1 MTDNQHYTQRFQA
14 VLTTLTPT
22 QLAAVKQIE
31 GPVLTI
37 AGPGTGKTHIVA
49 ARIGY
54 ILSETDTQAH
64 NILCLTY
71 TDAGVTA
78 MRQRLLSFIGPEA
91 HRVHIHTFH
100 SFCNAV
106 IRDNAAYFGKRDLNP
121 MSDLDKIEV
130 VESILDALPHDHPLK
145 HVINDTYFYL
155 PHLNDLFRK
164 MKMENWSSE
173 MVNQQADRFLQEIP
187 FRDDFL
193 YKRKTGNYKK
203 GDINQN
209 KVDDATQKTDKL
221 KAAAALFDVY
231 ETVLRQRGYY
241 DYEDMIL
248 CVIRAFAQNEMLLR
262 NYQERYLYFL
272 ADEFQDTNG
281 SQYQLL
287 KQLIQFWDNPN
298 VFIVG
303 DDDQSIY
310 EFQGAR
316 LHNIIDFYTR
326 YKADLH
332 LISLKDNFRSS
343 QAILNAAHELIN
355 YNLER
360 IVRQLA
366 DKQISKQLTA
376 QNPDSLI

>member
-1 MTDNQHYTQRFQA
+1 M
-14 VLTTLTPT
+14 
-22 QLAAVKQIE
+22 
-31 GPVLTI
+31 
-37 AGPGTGKTHIVA
+37 
-49 ARIGY
+49 
-54 ILSETDTQAH
+54 
-64 NILCLTY
+64 
-71 TDAGVTA
+71 
-78 MRQRLLSFIGPEA
+78 M
-91 HRVHIHTFH
+91 
-100 SFCNAV
+100 
-106 IRDNAAYFGKRDLNP
+106 
-121 MSDLDKIEV
+121 
-130 VESILDALPHDHPLK
+130 PH
-145 HVINDTYFYL
+145 
-155 PHLNDLFRK
+155 
-164 MKMENWSSE
+164 
-173 MVNQQADRFLQEIP
+173 
-187 FRDDFL
+187 
-193 YKRKTGNYKK
+193 
-203 GDINQN
+203 
-209 KVDDATQKTDKL
+209 
-221 KAAAALFDVY
+221 
-231 ETVLRQRGYY
+231 
-241 DYEDMIL
+241 
-248 CVIRAFAQNEMLLR
+248 EMLLR

-272 ADEFQDTNG
+272 ADGFQDTNG

-376 QNPDSLI
+376 QNPATAAISVQPKILAYPNKQHELAALLQQIKTWQSEGVPLHEIAVIYATHQQSELLIHLLEKEQIPYYVKKPVNVLHTPVVQQLIYLLEYLDGEQRNPFSKDDLLFKILYFECWQIEPLSIAALSDTQTTDKDSWRKRIATCNHLKINAVSHFLEDMLSQIHTHTLPIFVD